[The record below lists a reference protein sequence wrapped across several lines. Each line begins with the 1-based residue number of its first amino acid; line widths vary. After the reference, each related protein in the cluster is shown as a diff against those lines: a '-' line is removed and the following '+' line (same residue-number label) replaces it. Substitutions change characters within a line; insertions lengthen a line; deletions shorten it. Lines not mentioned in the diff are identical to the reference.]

1 MTACTNCGMPLAQG
15 ETDLCYPCSKAS
27 PQEKIRRKEATIAK
41 PDKPVK
47 GPHVNLLNSLP
58 ATVERKLLLG
68 LSSGQ
73 QLTVNKLMLFPE
85 QDIQQYLAL
94 KAKAQEELGGF
105 SSGIGFWGS
114 PEWAIGGAA
123 ALGLVESLIS
133 NAKTKKGLQTL
144 NEAAQMQAKM
154 RSMGVFFEIHSISG
168 NWQHDPYAW
177 RVVQPSE
184 DADSAHTSFIHNG
197 DEFIWVEIDELPT
210 AIRWSSVL
218 SYQLT

>member
-1 MTACTNCGMPLAQG
+1 MAACINCGMKLAQG
-15 ETDLCYPCSKAS
+15 ETELCYPCSKAS

-47 GPHVNLLNSLP
+47 GPHINVLNSLP
-58 ATVERKLLLG
+58 VTLERRLLLS

-73 QLTVNKLMLFPE
+73 QLAVSKLMLFPE
-85 QDIQQYLAL
+85 QEIQQFLTL

-133 NAKTKKGLQTL
+133 NAKTKKGLEIL
-144 NEAAQMQAKM
+144 SEAARTQAKM
-154 RSMGVFFEIHSISG
+154 RSMGVFFDIHFISG
-168 NWQHDPYAW
+168 NWQPDPYAW
-177 RVVQPSE
+177 RAVQPAE
-184 DADSAHTSFIHNG
+184 DADSDPTSFIHNG
-197 DEFIWVEIDELPT
+197 DEFVWVEIGGLPT
-210 AIRWSSVL
+210 AVRWSSVL

>member
-1 MTACTNCGMPLAQG
+1 MRACINCGMKLAQG
-15 ETDLCYPCSKAS
+15 ETELCYPCSKAS
-27 PQEKIRRKEATIAK
+27 PQEKIRRKETTNVK
-41 PDKPVK
+41 PDRPIK
-47 GPHVNLLNSLP
+47 GPHINVLNRLP
-58 ATVERKLLLG
+58 ATVERKLLLS

-73 QLTVNKLMLFPE
+73 QLTVSKLMLFPE
-85 QDIQQYLAL
+85 QYIQQFLTL

-133 NAKTKKGLQTL
+133 NAKTKKGLETL
-144 NEAAQMQAKM
+144 NEAARMQAKM

-177 RVVQPSE
+177 RAFQPAE
-184 DADSAHTSFIHNG
+184 DADSVPTSFIHSG
-197 DEFIWVEIDELPT
+197 DEFIWVEIAELPT